1 MSGKPEV
8 HPREP
13 RGAVIQ
19 KHSALDGLRAG
30 ENLATELKL

>member
-13 RGAVIQ
+13 GGAVIQ
-19 KHSALDGLRAG
+19 KHGAMAGLRAG